1 MAKANEIVRVMLEDD
16 VSENIPEFMTS
27 DTGKALLALLAGW
40 GLLELFWKLS
50 ENKRFEL
57 VEKYRLVAK
66 GYVKL
71 EEFRAWVKQLLL
83 TKIW

>member
-16 VSENIPEFMTS
+16 VSENIQEFMTS